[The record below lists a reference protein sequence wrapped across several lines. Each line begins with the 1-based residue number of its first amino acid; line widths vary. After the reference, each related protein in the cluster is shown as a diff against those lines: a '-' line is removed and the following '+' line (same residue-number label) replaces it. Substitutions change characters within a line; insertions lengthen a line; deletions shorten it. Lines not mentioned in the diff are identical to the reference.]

1 MALVLVRKEISM
13 LFKLGLAI
21 SLAATVSGVV
31 GHAQEWEATRLAKGW
46 SRFDA
51 TGAATFYDA
60 SSQRL
65 ITWMQDAGVLSTV
78 DLAKAGMV
86 PERWVVDDD
95 RIWIMAGTTMKLISK
110 TGQVQR
116 TIDLPAEVG
125 DVDFLPPNG
134 IAISYRTPAPFIE
147 RRDIKSGS
155 EVWTY
160 GKKPRKGE
168 YTSRARHRILRN
180 DEMNLILVS
189 GEEMVATLLDGKK
202 GDALGQGMFTLN
214 EAAPPRLVLGD
225 RDRGAIAWWWSKSV
239 AFAAVPASAVPALQ
253 QQGLLLVRMDFTA
266 SALEFLPTG
275 VTEEFQL
282 AGIVENRAVLV
293 APNGGL
299 VFVSIK

>member
-1 MALVLVRKEISM
+1 MTFVLVRKENLM

-21 SLAATVSGVV
+21 SLVAAFTGTVA
-31 GHAQEWEATRLAKGW
+31 HAQSWDATRSAKGW

-51 TGAATFYDA
+51 TGTATFYDPA
-60 SSQRL
+60 TRML
-65 ITWMQDAGVLSTV
+65 ITWMQDAGALGTIDMS
-78 DLAKAGMV
+78 KAEMV

-95 RIWIMAGTTMKLISK
+95 RIWIMAGTVMKQLNK
-110 TGQVQR
+110 AGQVQR
-116 TIDLPAEVG
+116 TITLPAEVA

-147 RRDIKSGS
+147 RRDIKTGS

-168 YTSRARHRILRN
+168 STSRVLHRILRN
-180 DEMNLILVS
+180 DEMNLVLVS
-189 GEEMVATLLDGKK
+189 HDEMVATILDGKK
-202 GDALGQGMFTLN
+202 GDSLGQAVFTVGD
-214 EAAPPRLVLGD
+214 AAPPKLTLGD
-225 RDRGAIAWWWSKSV
+225 KDRGAITWWWSKGV
-239 AFAAVPASAVPALQ
+239 AFSAVPSSGLPTLQ
-253 QQGLLLVRMDFTA
+253 QQGLLLARMDFTA
-266 SALEFLPTG
+266 STVEFLPTG

-299 VFVSIK
+299 VFVPIK

>member
-1 MALVLVRKEISM
+1 M

-78 DLAKAGMV
+78 DLSKVGMV

-147 RRDIKSGS
+147 RRDIKNGS

-180 DEMNLILVS
+180 GEMNLVLVS
-189 GEEMVATLLDGKK
+189 NEDLTATLLDGKK
-202 GDALGQGMFTLN
+202 GDPMGQAVFAFGDV
-214 EAAPPRLVLGD
+214 AAPKLAPGD
-225 RDRGAIAWWWSKSV
+225 RDRGAIVWWWSKSV
-239 AFAAVPASAVPALQ
+239 AFSAVPSSALPALQ
-253 QQGLLLVRMDFTA
+253 KQGLLLARMDFSA
-266 SALEFLPTG
+266 STIEFLPTG
-275 VTEEFQL
+275 VAEEFQL

>member
-1 MALVLVRKEISM
+1 M

-21 SLAATVSGVV
+21 SLVAAFTGTVA
-31 GHAQEWEATRLAKGW
+31 HAQSWDATRSAKGW

-51 TGAATFYDA
+51 TGAATFYDPA
-60 SSQRL
+60 TRML
-65 ITWMQDAGVLSTV
+65 ITWMQDAGALGTIDMS
-78 DLAKAGMV
+78 KAEMV

-95 RIWIMAGTTMKLISK
+95 RIWIMAGTVMKQLNK
-110 TGQVQR
+110 AGQVQR
-116 TIDLPAEVG
+116 TITLPAEVA

-147 RRDIKSGS
+147 RRDIKTGS

-168 YTSRARHRILRN
+168 STSRALHRILRN
-180 DEMNLILVS
+180 DEMNLVLVS
-189 GEEMVATLLDGKK
+189 HDEMVATILDGKK
-202 GDALGQGMFTLN
+202 GDSLGQAVFTVGD
-214 EAAPPRLVLGD
+214 AAPPKLTLGD
-225 RDRGAIAWWWSKSV
+225 KDRGAITWWWSKGV
-239 AFAAVPASAVPALQ
+239 AFSAVPSSGLPTLQ
-253 QQGLLLVRMDFTA
+253 QQGLLLARMDFTA
-266 SALEFLPTG
+266 STVEFLPTG

-299 VFVSIK
+299 VFVPIK

>member
-1 MALVLVRKEISM
+1 MIL
-13 LFKLGLAI
+13 KLGSAI
-21 SLAATVSGVV
+21 LLVAALSSVA
-31 GHAQEWEATRLAKGW
+31 GHAQEWEATRSAKGW

-60 SSQRL
+60 SSQQL
-65 ITWMQDAGVLSTV
+65 ITWMQDAGVLSAV
-78 DLAKAGMV
+78 DLSKSGMV

-95 RIWIMAGTTMKLISK
+95 RIWIMAGTTMKLLNK
-110 TGQVQR
+110 EGQVQR

-147 RRDIKSGS
+147 RRDIKSGN

-160 GKKPRKGE
+160 GRKPKKGE

-189 GEEMVATLLDGKK
+189 GDDMAAVLLDGKK
-202 GDALGQGMFTLN
+202 GDPIGQAVFAVGDA
-214 EAAPPRLVLGD
+214 AAPRLSLGD
-225 RDRGAIAWWWSKSV
+225 RDRGAIAWWWGKSV
-239 AFAAVPASAVPALQ
+239 AFAAVHASAVPALQ
-253 QQGLLLVRMDFTA
+253 QQGLLLARMDFSA

-282 AGIVENRAVLV
+282 AGIVENRAVLI

-299 VFVSIK
+299 VFVTIK

>member
-1 MALVLVRKEISM
+1 M
-13 LFKLGLAI
+13 LFKLSLSV
-21 SLAATVSGVV
+21 SLATAMSGVV
-31 GHAQEWEATRLAKGW
+31 VHAQEWEAARSAKGW

-60 SSQRL
+60 STRHL
-65 ITWMQDAGVLSTV
+65 ITWMQDAGVMSTV
-78 DLAKAGMV
+78 DLSNVDMV
-86 PERWVVDDD
+86 PDRWVVDDD

-110 TGQVQR
+110 SGQVQR
-116 TIDLPAEVG
+116 TVDLPAEIG

-147 RRDIKSGS
+147 RRDIKSGN

-160 GKKPRKGE
+160 GKKPKKGE
-168 YTSRARHRILRN
+168 YTSRAKHRILRN
-180 DEMNLILVS
+180 DEMNLVLVS
-189 GEEMVATLLDGKK
+189 GEDMTATLLDGKK
-202 GDALGQGMFTLN
+202 GDAIGQSVFALNDAVPPRFTL
-214 EAAPPRLVLGD
+214 GD
-225 RDRGAIAWWWSKSV
+225 KDRGAIAWWWSKGV
-239 AFAAVPASAVPALQ
+239 AFSAVPSSGLPSLQ
-253 QQGLLLVRMDFTA
+253 QQGLLLARMDFST
-266 SALEFLPTG
+266 STLEFLPTG